1 MNTFICVSIK
11 TRRLLVHL
19 DTYMNETK
27 KKVLKVAVTGGAGS
41 GKTSVC
47 NRLRELGVKVISADE
62 MAREAVAPG
71 STVLKKIVGYFGGKV
86 LLSDGTL
93 NRKILRRIITDDD
106 DARITLERFLHHE
119 ITELIR
125 KNVVCAEK
133 EGCRM
138 VVIEVPLLFELDMKE
153 RFDWVVVV
161 SADKEL
167 RVKRLMERD
176 QTSRDAAENLINVQM
191 SDEDKIGRADYV
203 VRNEDSM
210 EKLVDSV
217 DVLFKMLTK
226 ITKR

>member
-1 MNTFICVSIK
+1 MNK
-11 TRRLLVHL
+11 T
-19 DTYMNETK
+19 NK
-27 KKVLKVAVTGGAGS
+27 KILKVAVTGGAGS

-47 NRLRELGVKVISADE
+47 NRLKELGVKVISADE

-71 STVLKKIVGYFGGKV
+71 SEALTKIVRYFGDTV

-93 NRKILRRIITDDD
+93 NRKTLRRMIIDDGE
-106 DARITLERFLHHE
+106 ARFALERFLHHE
-119 ITELIR
+119 IIELIH
-125 KNVVCAEK
+125 KNVVSAEK

-176 QTSRDAAENLINVQM
+176 QTSRDAAEDLINVQM
-191 SDEDKIGRADYV
+191 PDEDKIGRADYV
-203 VRNEDSM
+203 VRNEDSI

-217 DVLFKMLTK
+217 DVLFKNLTK

>member
-1 MNTFICVSIK
+1 MAKK
-11 TRRLLVHL
+11 TKR
-19 DTYMNETK
+19 
-27 KKVLKVAVTGGAGS
+27 KV
-41 GKTSVC
+41 
-47 NRLRELGVKVISADE
+47 
-62 MAREAVAPG
+62 
-71 STVLKKIVGYFGGKV
+71 
-86 LLSDGTL
+86 
-93 NRKILRRIITDDD
+93 
-106 DARITLERFLHHE
+106 
-119 ITELIR
+119 R
-125 KNVVCAEK
+125 KNVVRAEK
-133 EGCRM
+133 EGCPM

-191 SDEDKIGRADYV
+191 PDEDKIGRADYV

-217 DVLFKMLTK
+217 DVLFKTLTK

>member
-1 MNTFICVSIK
+1 MNK
-11 TRRLLVHL
+11 T
-19 DTYMNETK
+19 NK
-27 KKVLKVAVTGGAGS
+27 KILKVAVTGGAGS

-47 NRLRELGVKVISADE
+47 NRLKELGVKVISADE

-71 STVLKKIVGYFGGKV
+71 SEALTKIVRYFGDTV

-93 NRKILRRIITDDD
+93 NRKILRRMIIDDD
-106 DARITLERFLHHE
+106 EARLALERFLHYE
-119 ITELIR
+119 IIKLIH
-125 KNVVCAEK
+125 KNVVSAEK

-176 QTSRDAAENLINVQM
+176 QTSRDAAEDLINVQM
-191 SDEDKIGRADYV
+191 PDEDKVGRADYV

-210 EKLVDSV
+210 ETLVDSV
-217 DVLFKMLTK
+217 DVLFKNLTK